1 MARLSGKDVG
11 YVDLSIDVG
20 QRLGITEES
29 ISAEALSEI
38 EDKIEDLA
46 WELGEFIDDEW
57 PRDTGASHADWDVGA
72 DDLMWTIRNPRE
84 YAEWVH
90 KADDP
95 TKTPI
100 ADLIEE
106 KSEELIKAALPA
118 LRKIVAADRKKQ
130 AEEEAETPKP
140 AKAQSPQP
148 SEAVSR
154 LGGLFG
160 IRARGFGVTS
170 SRSRE
175 RARSRA
181 NPRPR

>member
-1 MARLSGKDVG
+1 VARLSGKDVG

-20 QRLGITEES
+20 QRLGVTEAELS
-29 ISAEALSEI
+29 EEALSDI
-38 EDKIEDLA
+38 EEMIEDLA
-46 WELGEFIDDEW
+46 WELGEYIDDVW

-90 KADDP
+90 AAGDE
-95 TKTPI
+95 TKKPI

-106 KSEELIKAALPA
+106 ESETLISEAMTA

-130 AEEEAETPKP
+130 AEEAETPEP
-140 AKAQSPQP
+140 AKIQPPQP
-148 SEAVSR
+148 SAAVSR

-160 IRARGFGVTS
+160 IRARGFEVTS